1 MCYSHVLRKKFA
13 SIIIIILISSISLSG
28 CIGPKEISQKLVERF
43 GKKEEYEWNRKLDVE
58 QSFKV
63 WDIINVYVAKVETYT
78 FVVSEKARYL
88 HITIETTFSNVFNL
102 DWECLNV
109 GYVNLTITN
118 PLGENMSKEYNTV
131 GKDYRY
137 KNFFYIAGPQPG
149 TWEITIK
156 VTGVGTFKLFAE
168 AYEPV

>member
-1 MCYSHVLRKKFA
+1 VLRKKFV
-13 SIIIIILISSISLSG
+13 SIIIVILLSSISLSG

-43 GKKEEYEWNRKLDVE
+43 GKKEKYEWNRKLDVE

-102 DWECLNV
+102 DWECLNI
-109 GYVNLTITN
+109 GYVNLTVTN
-118 PLGENMSKEYNTV
+118 PSGENMSKEYNTV

-149 TWEITIK
+149 TWEVTIK

-168 AYEPV
+168 AYEPA